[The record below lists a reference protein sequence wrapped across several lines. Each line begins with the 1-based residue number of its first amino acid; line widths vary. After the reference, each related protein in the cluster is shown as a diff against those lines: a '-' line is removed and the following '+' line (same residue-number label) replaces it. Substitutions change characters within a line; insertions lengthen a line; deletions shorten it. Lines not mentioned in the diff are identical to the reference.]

1 MLQVC
6 GQHRYRDDA
15 LVWHYRQA
23 NKLATVRWGECRK
36 DIESA
41 RQYFLDKAEREL
53 PFVEQQYMGILRASA
68 TTDEAPNEDSLSSGE
83 SQGEAAAIDFLNGY
97 TADFIGATVLRWD
110 ELYRQYWRK
119 FWSGF

>member
-53 PFVEQQYMGILRASA
+53 PFVEQQYMSILRSS
-68 TTDEAPNEDSLSSGE
+68 TTAEETPNDK
-83 SQGEAAAIDFLNGY
+83 GEAYVTDFLNGY
-97 TADFIGATVLRWD
+97 TADFVGATVLRWD

>member
-1 MLQVC
+1 FPIFCGSTELPKMLQVC
-6 GQHRYRDDA
+6 GQHSYRDDA

-41 RQYFLDKAEREL
+41 QRYFLDKAEREL
-53 PFVEQQYMGILRASA
+53 PFVEQQYMG
-68 TTDEAPNEDSLSSGE
+68 
-83 SQGEAAAIDFLNGY
+83 QGEEYATDFLNGY
-97 TADFIGATVLRWD
+97 TADFVGATVLRWD

>member
-1 MLQVC
+1 MLEVC

-53 PFVEQQYMGILRASA
+53 PFVEQQYMSILRSS
-68 TTDEAPNEDSLSSGE
+68 TTAEETPNDK
-83 SQGEAAAIDFLNGY
+83 GEAYATDFLNGY
-97 TADFIGATVLRWD
+97 TADFVGATVLRWD